1 MFYDKLNW
9 IKLHE
14 KGSTM
19 EYIKNIQEFEL
30 QLKGVGHNIYK
41 SDLVE
46 HMLGT
51 FLASYELVY

>member
-1 MFYDKLNW
+1 
-9 IKLHE
+9 
-14 KGSTM
+14 M